1 MRFFAFIFIERGKQM
16 RIDEYEI
23 LFKKYYRQIY
33 NYCRVKL
40 RHEQSASDCVQEVF
54 LILYKKL
61 EKVDLTENTVIW
73 LYRAADKV
81 ISKYLKKHSSDIS
94 LDSLD
99 EPIEDK
105 RAFISDSYE
114 VIDTYV
120 TKDELYLLEKYY
132 LHGET
137 IREIAEKSAVSE
149 AAIYK
154 RIERLK
160 SRLEKHR
167 EELL

>member
-1 MRFFAFIFIERGKQM
+1 MC
-16 RIDEYEI
+16 IDEYEI

-73 LYRAADKV
+73 LYRTADKV

-120 TKDELYLLEKYY
+120 TKDELSLLEKYY

>member
-1 MRFFAFIFIERGKQM
+1 M
-16 RIDEYEI
+16 RIDEYEA
-23 LFKKYYRQIY
+23 LFKKHYRQIY

-61 EKVDLTENTVIW
+61 EKVEVTENIVLW
-73 LYRAADKV
+73 LYRTADKV
-81 ISKYLKKHSSDIS
+81 ISRYLKRHSRDIS

-105 RAFISDSYE
+105 KAFVSESYE
-114 VIDTYV
+114 IIDTYV
-120 TKDELYLLEKYY
+120 TKDELILLENYY

-137 IREIAEKSAVSE
+137 IKEIAEKSDVSE

-160 SRLEKHR
+160 AKLEKHR

>member
-1 MRFFAFIFIERGKQM
+1 M

-61 EKVDLTENTVIW
+61 DKVEVTENIVLW
-73 LYRAADKV
+73 LYRTADKV
-81 ISKYLKKHSSDIS
+81 ISRYLKRHNSDIS

-105 RAFISDSYE
+105 KAFVSESYE
-114 VIDTYV
+114 IIDTYV
-120 TKDELYLLEKYY
+120 TKDELSLLEKYY

>member
-1 MRFFAFIFIERGKQM
+1 M

-33 NYCRVKL
+33 NYCRIKL

-105 RAFISDSYE
+105 KAFVSESYE
-114 VIDTYV
+114 IIDTYV
-120 TKDELYLLEKYY
+120 TKDELSLLENYY

-137 IREIAEKSAVSE
+137 IKEIAEKSSVSE

>member
-1 MRFFAFIFIERGKQM
+1 M
-16 RIDEYEI
+16 RIDEYEE

-54 LILYKKL
+54 LILFKKL
-61 EKVDLTENTVIW
+61 EMVELTENTVLW

-81 ISKYLKKHSSDIS
+81 ISRYLKKHGRDIS

-105 RAFISDSYE
+105 KAFISDNYE
-114 VIDTYV
+114 IINTYV
-120 TKDELYLLEKYY
+120 TKDELSLLEKYY
-132 LHGET
+132 LNGET
-137 IREIAEKSAVSE
+137 IKEIAEKSAVSE

-160 SRLEKHR
+160 LRLEKHR
-167 EELL
+167 EELF

>member
-1 MRFFAFIFIERGKQM
+1 M

-40 RHEQSASDCVQEVF
+40 RHDQSACDCVQEVF

-120 TKDELYLLEKYY
+120 TKDELSLLEKYY

-137 IREIAEKSAVSE
+137 IREIAEKSSVSE

>member
-1 MRFFAFIFIERGKQM
+1 M
-16 RIDEYEI
+16 RIDEYEE
-23 LFKKYYRQIY
+23 LFKKHYRQIF

>member
-1 MRFFAFIFIERGKQM
+1 M
-16 RIDEYEI
+16 RIDEYET
-23 LFKKYYRQIY
+23 LFKKHYRQIY

-40 RHEQSASDCVQEVF
+40 RHEQSACDCVQEVF

-61 EKVDLTENTVIW
+61 DKVEVTENIVLW
-73 LYRAADKV
+73 LYRTADKV
-81 ISKYLKKHSSDIS
+81 ISRYLKRHNRDIS

-105 RAFISDSYE
+105 KAFVSESYE
-114 VIDTYV
+114 IIDTYV
-120 TKDELYLLEKYY
+120 TKDELLLLENYY
-132 LHGET
+132 LHGKT
-137 IREIAEKSAVSE
+137 IKEIAEKSAVSE

-160 SRLEKHR
+160 AKLEKHR

>member
-1 MRFFAFIFIERGKQM
+1 M

-40 RHEQSASDCVQEVF
+40 RHDQSASDCVQEVF

-120 TKDELYLLEKYY
+120 TKDELSLLENYY